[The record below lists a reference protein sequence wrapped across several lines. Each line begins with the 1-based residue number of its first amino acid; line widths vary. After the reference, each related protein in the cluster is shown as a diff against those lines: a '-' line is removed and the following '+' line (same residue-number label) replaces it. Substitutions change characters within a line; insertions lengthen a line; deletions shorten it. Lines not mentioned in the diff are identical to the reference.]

1 MVGIK
6 IYETFCKICD
16 APLIVYA
23 TEECPKEVLENRL
36 NNAICDKCKRI
47 RKLEAEKIEKQREKI
62 GKEISQLIKEEQQQ
76 YDRVDKFYSR
86 LDKIIEWLTIGSI
99 LYVLFGRS
107 PSIINLAIIIII
119 FTTRILIGMFLIDK
133 MIEKQKQ
140 IREKYSKEY
149 YILLKELE
157 RLKEERVS
165 LYR

>member
-1 MVGIK
+1 MIDTVYHK
-6 IYETFCKICD
+6 TFCKICKT
-16 APLIVYA
+16 PLVVYA
-23 TEECPKEVLENRL
+23 TEECPKEILEQHL
-36 NNAICDKCKRI
+36 NNTICDKCKKI
-47 RKLEAEKIEKQREKI
+47 RKLEAEEIEKQREKI

-119 FTTRILIGMFLIDK
+119 FMTRILIGMFLIDR
-133 MIEKQKQ
+133 MIEKRKQ
-140 IREKYSKEY
+140 IKEKYSKEY
-149 YILLKELE
+149 YILLKKLE
-157 RLKEERVS
+157 HLKEEKVR